1 MIQKRLIKSGIKLLL
16 CNPSLIKS
24 LFTFDFHKIYCSYF
38 IQKLKEAQKG
48 YVVFKNKNFNNDLL
62 EKIELINAD
71 VLKDYSRNGA
81 FYIPLYFLV
90 RELKPE
96 IVIETGVHRGVSSL
110 FILQAMED
118 NNKGTLYSIDLP
130 FAEYETDTRGPTK
143 SFLPLEKVGVCV
155 NKELRKR
162 WNLIL
167 EDSKKELP
175 KLISSI
181 KSLDIFLHDSKH
193 TYEHM
198 LWEFETIWPVLKEN
212 GILISDNINW
222 CSAFDDFAIKV
233 GKRNIKLKKDKT
245 SDTEIFGIIVK

>member
-1 MIQKRLIKSGIKLLL
+1 MIQKKLIKPGIKLLL
-16 CNPSLIKS
+16 HNPNLIKS
-24 LFTFDFHKIYCSYF
+24 LFTFDFHKMYCAYF
-38 IQKLKEAQKG
+38 TQKLKEAQKE

-62 EKIELINAD
+62 EKIEFSNTVA
-71 VLKDYSRNGA
+71 LKHISKNGG
-81 FYIPLYFLV
+81 FYFPLYFLI
-90 RELKPE
+90 REMKPE

-110 FILQAMED
+110 FILQAMKD

-130 FAEYETDTRGPTK
+130 LAQYERDTGELD
-143 SFLPLEKVGVCV
+143 SSVLPPEKVGVCV

-167 EDSKKELP
+167 GDSKKELP

-212 GILISDNINW
+212 GILISDDIH
-222 CSAFDDFAIKV
+222 CSSVFDDFVNKV
-233 GKRNIKLKKDKT
+233 GKRNIKLKKQTDPYR
-245 SDTEIFGIIVK
+245 FGIILK

>member
-1 MIQKRLIKSGIKLLL
+1 
-16 CNPSLIKS
+16 
-24 LFTFDFHKIYCSYF
+24 LFLFHTT
-38 IQKLKEAQKG
+38 QKLKEAQKR
-48 YVVFKNKNFNNDLL
+48 YVVLKNTNFNNDLL

-71 VLKDYSRNGA
+71 ILKSYSRNET

-130 FAEYETDTRGPTK
+130 FAEYETDTKGPTK

-167 EDSKKELP
+167 GDSKKELP

-198 LWEFETIWPVLKEN
+198 LWEFETIWPALKEN
-212 GILISDNINW
+212 GILISDDINW
-222 CSAFDDFAIKV
+222 CNAFDDFAIKV
-233 GKRNIKLKKDKT
+233 RKRNIQLKKDKT
-245 SDTEIFGIIVK
+245 SGTFGIIVK